1 MPTRFLLE
9 VLDVVENINMKK
21 LHCRP
26 NVSFFSSKL
35 HSWKILHEN
44 LTKQFYKHEFMAEL
58 IRNKPC
64 VFALQFAAI
73 IHMNLIESIFVTLS
87 QSTREKFSFYKLN
100 APNWTNM
107 FNLSFKSNG
116 QEAKISTAGTSHTLY
131 KIMLD
136 IYIICYYELRIVF
149 WTVMSI
155 ADID

>member
-21 LHCRP
+21 LHCRS

-44 LTKQFYKHEFMAEL
+44 LSKQFYKHELMAEL

-87 QSTREKFSFYKLN
+87 QSTREKFSLYKLN
-100 APNWTNM
+100 APN
-107 FNLSFKSNG
+107 
-116 QEAKISTAGTSHTLY
+116 
-131 KIMLD
+131 
-136 IYIICYYELRIVF
+136 
-149 WTVMSI
+149 
-155 ADID
+155 